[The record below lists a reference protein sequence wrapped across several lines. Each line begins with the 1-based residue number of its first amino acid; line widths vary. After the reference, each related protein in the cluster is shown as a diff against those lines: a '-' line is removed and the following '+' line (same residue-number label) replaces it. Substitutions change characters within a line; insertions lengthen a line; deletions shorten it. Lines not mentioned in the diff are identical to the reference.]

1 MGIKGPTCPVLDAR
15 SSNHRTGQYSF
26 LEGCG
31 GSSLGAGD
39 YWFLVLGIVRLVS
52 CFWVGWV
59 LLQFLGLHLYLQK
72 ASPMLSQPE
81 MFYHME
87 VSMSPGYTPTITE
100 PQNPDP

>member
-1 MGIKGPTCPVLDAR
+1 MGIKWPTCPVPDAH
-15 SSNHRTGQYSF
+15 SSNHSTGQYSF

-31 GSSLGAGD
+31 GSSLGAG
-39 YWFLVLGIVRLVS
+39 
-52 CFWVGWV
+52 FWVGWV